1 MLPKTKNWLVFL
13 LGLGSITEIRFIGS
27 LGISE
32 LCCYA
37 LAPFIFSAHLELFKR
52 LRFGT
57 FFVLLALWAGSAVLA
72 DFVAGTYLL
81 DRWKGIAP
89 IYSIFA
95 VTVCSTVLLA
105 DDISRFRW
113 FLVGSFISA
122 LIASFVFTPAGVMAM
137 AEETSESAIVTA
149 FDYSAWY
156 YGTIGALFLLPV
168 QIGYQIMPLWV
179 SIGLVASGAVM
190 QLLLGGR
197 GAFLIAMI
205 SLVFLWFGRN
215 SRFSNYRPRR
225 LPVVLLFLIMMTVGI
240 LAKGIY
246 TVVVTQGYMG
256 DQEMG
261 KYETQTKTGSSA
273 WSLLLAGRGS
283 TFAGF
288 FAALDK
294 PFLGHG
300 SKALD
305 TAGYYQAFVDKY
317 GDAKDARDMYES
329 YGRKGIGYIPAH
341 SQIIA
346 AWLWH
351 GLGGLLFWLYVLW
364 LLYKNASVWMW
375 YVPGIIGW
383 FSLVV
388 TGMMWNILFSPL
400 GSRTNFAVTLTCL
413 LLSRVIMRQT
423 QNAKLQRA
431 GVPMGNE

>member
-1 MLPKTKNWLVFL
+1 
-13 LGLGSITEIRFIGS
+13 
-27 LGISE
+27 
-32 LCCYA
+32 
-37 LAPFIFSAHLELFKR
+37 LFKR

-89 IYSIFA
+89 IYSIFS
-95 VTVCSTVLLA
+95 VTVCATVLLV

-122 LIASFVFTPAGVMAM
+122 LIASFVFTPAGVMVM
-137 AEETSESAIVTA
+137 AEKTSESAIVTA

-156 YGTIGALFLLPV
+156 YGMIGALFFLPV
-168 QIGYQIMPLWV
+168 KLAYPVLPLWI
-179 SIGLVASGAVM
+179 SLGLVTGGAIM

-197 GAFLIAMI
+197 AAFLIALV
-205 SLVFLWFGRN
+205 SLVFLWFGRRT
-215 SRFSNYRPRR
+215 RFRNYQPQR
-225 LPVVLLFLIMMTVGI
+225 LPVILLFFIMLLVGVI
-240 LAKGIY
+240 AKGVY
-246 TVVVTQGYMG
+246 AVVVTSGYMG
-256 DQEMG
+256 DQALG
-261 KYETQTKTGSSA
+261 KYEAQTKTGSSA

-351 GLGGLLFWLYVLW
+351 GLGGLLFWLYVVW

-388 TGMMWNILFSPL
+388 PGMIWNVIFSPL
-400 GSRTNFAVTLTCL
+400 GARTGFAVTLTCL
-413 LLSRVIMRQT
+413 LLARVFMQQAPHARQ
-423 QNAKLQRA
+423 QRA
-431 GVPMGNE
+431 FIPANLRE